1 MELFNLH
8 QTGDIHAITAANN
21 LLAAAIDSR
30 LFHEETQTDEQLF
43 DRLCPKDVK
52 TGVRSYAQIMLKR
65 LHKLGITDK
74 EKLSDPE
81 ALSPEERSA
90 FARLDIDPTTITW
103 KRVVDVCDR
112 HLRGITIGQAPT
124 EAKGTPR
131 QTSFEISVASE
142 IMAVLALTT
151 SLKDMRERLGRMVI
165 GLSRKG
171 DPVTA
176 DDLGVAGA
184 LAVLMKDAIAPTLM
198 QTVEQ
203 TPVLVHA
210 GPFANIAHVSFQN
223 CGIKNYVIN

>member
-1 MELFNLH
+1 MEVFNLH

-30 LFHEETQTDEQLF
+30 LFHEHTQTDEQLF

-52 TGVRSYAQIMLKR
+52 TGRREYADIMLRR
-65 LHKLGITDK
+65 LAKLGITDETK
-74 EKLSDPE
+74 VKDPA
-81 ALSPEERSA
+81 ALSPEERRA
-90 FARLDIDPTTITW
+90 FARLDLDPETITW

-124 EAKGTPR
+124 EVKGVPR
-131 QTSFEISVASE
+131 QTGFEISVASE
-142 IMAVLALTT
+142 IMAILALTT
-151 SLKDMRERLGRMVI
+151 SIKDMRERLGRIVV
-165 GLSRKG
+165 GLSRSG
-171 DPVTA
+171 QPVTA

-184 LAVLMKDAIAPTLM
+184 LAVLMKDTVAPTLM

-210 GPFANIAHVSFQN
+210 GPFANIAHVSSD
-223 CGIKNYVIN
+223 

>member
-30 LFHEETQTDEQLF
+30 LFHEQTQTDEQLF

-52 TGVRSYAQIMLKR
+52 TGKRSYADIMQRR
-65 LHKLGITDK
+65 LAKLGITDP
-74 EKLSDPE
+74 EKLADPE
-81 ALSPEERSA
+81 ALSKEERSA
-90 FARLDIDPTTITW
+90 FARLDINPETITW

-112 HLRGITIGQAPT
+112 HLRGITIGQAAT
-124 EAKGTPR
+124 EAKGKERKTG
-131 QTSFEISVASE
+131 FEISVASE
-142 IMAVLALTT
+142 IMAILALTT
-151 SLKDMRERLGRMVI
+151 SVKDMRERLGNIVV
-165 GLSRKG
+165 GLSHKG

-176 DDLGVAGA
+176 NDLGVAGA
-184 LAVLMKDAIAPTLM
+184 LAVLMKDTIAPTLM

-210 GPFANIAHVSFQN
+210 GPFANIAHVSL
-223 CGIKNYVIN
+223 CLM

>member
-30 LFHEETQTDEQLF
+30 LFHEQTQTDVQLF

-52 TGVRSYAQIMLKR
+52 TGQRAYAQIMHKR
-65 LHKLGITDK
+65 LAKLGIDDPDK
-74 EKLSDPE
+74 LEDPEKLT
-81 ALSPEERSA
+81 PEERSA
-90 FARLDIDPTTITW
+90 FVRLDLDPTTITW

-124 EAKGTPR
+124 EGKGTPR
-131 QTSFEISVASE
+131 QTGFEISVASE
-142 IMAVLALTT
+142 IMAILALTT
-151 SLKDMRERLGRMVI
+151 SLKDMRERLGNIVV

-171 DPVTA
+171 QPVTA

-184 LAVLMKDAIAPTLM
+184 LAVLMKDTIAPTLM

-210 GPFANIAHVSFQN
+210 GPFANIAHVRFDERSEYAQN
-223 CGIKNYVIN
+223 

>member
-30 LFHEETQTDEQLF
+30 IFHEDTQTDEQLF

-52 TGVRSYAQIMLKR
+52 TGVREYAPIMLRR
-65 LHKLGITDK
+65 LEKLGITDP
-74 EKLSDPE
+74 EKLSNPE
-81 ALSPEERSA
+81 ALSPEERRA
-90 FARLDIDPTTITW
+90 FARLDIDPDTITW

-124 EAKGTPR
+124 EAKGKPR
-131 QTSFEISVASE
+131 QTGFEISVASE
-142 IMAVLALTT
+142 IMAILALTS
-151 SLKDMRERLGRMVI
+151 SLSDMRERLGKIVI

-171 DPVTA
+171 EPVTA
-176 DDLGVAGA
+176 NDLGVAGA
-184 LAVLMKDAIAPTLM
+184 LAVLMKEAIAPTLM

-210 GPFANIAHVSFQN
+210 GPFANIAHVSL
-223 CGIKNYVIN
+223 CS

>member
-30 LFHEETQTDEQLF
+30 IFHEDTQTDEQLF

-52 TGVRSYAQIMLKR
+52 TGVREYAPIMLRR
-65 LHKLGITDK
+65 LEKLGITDP
-74 EKLSDPE
+74 EKLSNPE
-81 ALSPEERSA
+81 ALSPEERRA
-90 FARLDIDPTTITW
+90 FARLDIDPDTITW

-124 EAKGTPR
+124 EAKGKPR
-131 QTSFEISVASE
+131 QTGFEISVASE
-142 IMAVLALTT
+142 IMAILALTS
-151 SLKDMRERLGRMVI
+151 SLSDMRERLGKIVI

-171 DPVTA
+171 EPVTA
-176 DDLGVAGA
+176 NDLGVAGA
-184 LAVLMKDAIAPTLM
+184 LAVLMKEAIAPTLM

-210 GPFANIAHVSFQN
+210 GPFANIAHVSLFS
-223 CGIKNYVIN
+223 